1 MRVVLRYLRDFML
14 LIIKWMLFLIPK
26 NKNLIMANS
35 WFGQKYADNT
45 MYEYEYLL
53 THTNYQV
60 VWTTKN
66 RQIYDKLK
74 EEGKP
79 VVKSD
84 TIKGLWMQIRA
95 RMLLSTIQHHD
106 YNKYLLCNCILLDL
120 DHGIIFKQVGFDIN
134 PNDQYQYFHHS
145 IIRKYVDYY
154 MTTPSFLT
162 EKMMEH
168 SYHIRENNA
177 ILCGKARLDYFFDE
191 SLRNT
196 STLLAEAISGR
207 KTIVYMPTHRT
218 NGRKKIE
225 IERIMDLRFID
236 ELCDRFGYVFIIKKH
251 FYHRD
256 ELTDTAL
263 YKNIIDLTQEAI
275 DAQEMLFNA
284 DILITDYSSCYI
296 DYLLLDRPL
305 VLYTYDLEEYLK
317 EERGLFVSFDRLNIG
332 YQPKT
337 KEQLNKDLM
346 DIVSNS
352 DDRYKDNRK
361 NAKAIYF
368 DQGLDIGNSRQE
380 ICNIINGLMD
390 GTYKTEWESIRTRE
404 EKRSGVLELIHDIQ
418 TM

>member
-390 GTYKTEWESIRTRE
+390 GTYRTEWESIRTRE

>member
-390 GTYKTEWESIRTRE
+390 GTYRTEWESIRTRE
-404 EKRSGVLELIHDIQ
+404 EKRPGVLELIHDIQ

>member
-1 MRVVLRYLRDFML
+1 
-14 LIIKWMLFLIPK
+14 MLFLIPK

-390 GTYKTEWESIRTRE
+390 GTYRTEWESIRTRE